1 MSNNKE
7 KISSL
12 YKDLDDVMSKREE
25 LQAELN
31 AMTTMAVKLQG
42 AIEVLEE
49 MNNESG
55 SVTLQQFAK
64 GFYIA
69 QFTLENGH
77 AFTKKFILN

>member
-1 MSNNKE
+1 MSDNKE

-49 MNNESG
+49 MNNESK
-55 SVTLQQFAK
+55 QKK
-64 GFYIA
+64 GGK
-69 QFTLENGH
+69 E
-77 AFTKKFILN
+77 

>member
-49 MNNESG
+49 MNNESK
-55 SVTLQQFAK
+55 Q
-64 GFYIA
+64 
-69 QFTLENGH
+69 
-77 AFTKKFILN
+77 KKEEKSD

>member
-1 MSNNKE
+1 MSDNKD

-12 YKDLDDVMSKREE
+12 HKDLDGVMSKREE

-49 MNNESG
+49 MDNESKQKEEEK
-55 SVTLQQFAK
+55 SD
-64 GFYIA
+64 
-69 QFTLENGH
+69 
-77 AFTKKFILN
+77 